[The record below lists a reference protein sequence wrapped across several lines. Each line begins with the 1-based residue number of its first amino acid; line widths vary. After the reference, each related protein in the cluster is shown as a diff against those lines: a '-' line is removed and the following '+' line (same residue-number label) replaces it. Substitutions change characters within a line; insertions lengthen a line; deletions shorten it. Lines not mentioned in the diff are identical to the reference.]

1 MFAFTLL
8 TANVAE
14 VSSSTPYDF
23 VLGRAEMWRQAIKRL
38 GPLGAGVFAALLAG
52 AVQATPVHY
61 SESVSG
67 DLTQAPSAA
76 FLFEVGTNTISG
88 TTDFLSF
95 IEPVPNCH
103 FCVDFDSFAFTLP
116 TNTKLADVSLSFGI
130 DTNNV
135 SAASSDFTLCTVM
148 PCGGTA
154 LGSQRISFLG
164 SSPVLVDFGGAPPLE
179 AGTYTVLNTAIGIA
193 ELDTSHLGMG
203 WTADYKWSFRV
214 TTIPEPSSL
223 VLMAIALGGL
233 GFVSLRRKH

>member
-8 TANVAE
+8 TANVARSRLRRRTTSFSGE
-14 VSSSTPYDF
+14 LKCGGRQSSDWDLSELVCSLPCWP
-23 VLGRAEMWRQAIKRL
+23 VPSGNAGSLLGI
-38 GPLGAGVFAALLAG
+38 
-52 AVQATPVHY
+52 
-61 SESVSG
+61 VSG

-148 PCGGTA
+148 PCGGT
-154 LGSQRISFLG
+154 LW
-164 SSPVLVDFGGAPPLE
+164 APN
-179 AGTYTVLNTAIGIA
+179 A
-193 ELDTSHLGMG
+193 
-203 WTADYKWSFRV
+203 
-214 TTIPEPSSL
+214 
-223 VLMAIALGGL
+223 
-233 GFVSLRRKH
+233 